1 MQGLVLKSTGKW
13 YNVELDG
20 GPIVKATIR
29 GKLRIEGLKTTNPI
43 ATGDW
48 VEIEFDD
55 RTGKNNFTS
64 PEIETIED
72 NSKATKKAKAK
83 KAKRNKERLQSEEE
97 QNELEVEVNYCIKSI
112 VPRKNYIVRK
122 STNLSK
128 QMQIL
133 AANVD
138 HAYLVV
144 TLKSPVTQIAFID
157 RFLVSAESFR
167 IPTSILFNKVDLFGE
182 DEHLLLE
189 GLSAMYS
196 KIGYACHPI
205 SAQNEE
211 DVLFLREEIKGKQV
225 MISGNSGVGKT
236 TLVNSLDPSF
246 SLRTGE
252 ISSVHEQ
259 GKHTTTFAEMH
270 QLQTGGYI
278 IDTPGIRAFGVIDL
292 EKDHIAHY
300 FPEMRA
306 LIGACKFHNC
316 KHLNEP
322 QCAVK
327 KAVEEEEIS
336 ASRYQ
341 SYLQLMQEDQND
353 PYRRNDFV

>member
-13 YNVELDG
+13 YDVALYG
-20 GPIVKATIR
+20 GKIIKATIR

-43 ATGDW
+43 AAGDL
-48 VEIEFDD
+48 VEIIKGESN
-55 RTGKNNFTS
+55 GNNN
-64 PEIETIED
+64 EED
-72 NSKATKKAKAK
+72 YS
-83 KAKRNKERLQSEEE
+83 
-97 QNELEVEVNYCIKSI
+97 IKSI
-112 VPRKNYIVRK
+112 LPRVNYIVRK

-182 DEHLLLE
+182 EEQLLLE
-189 GLSAMYS
+189 GLTAIYS
-196 KIGYACHPI
+196 KIGYACYPI
-205 SAQNEE
+205 SAQNEA
-211 DVLFLREEIKGKQV
+211 DVAFLRKAIKDKQV

-236 TLVNSLDPSF
+236 TLVNSLDPTLD
-246 SLRTGE
+246 LRTGE
-252 ISSVHEQ
+252 ISTFHEQ

-270 QLQTGGYI
+270 QLQSGGYI

-292 EKDHIAHY
+292 EKEHYAHY
-300 FPEMRA
+300 FPEMRE
-306 LIGACKFHNC
+306 LIGACRFHNC
-316 KHLNEP
+316 LHLNEP
-322 QCAVK
+322 HCAVK
-327 KAVEEEEIS
+327 AAVETEEIS
-336 ASRYQ
+336 PSRYQ
-341 SYLQLMQEDQND
+341 SYMQLMLEDSSD
-353 PYRRNDFV
+353 PYRRNEF

>member
-13 YNVELDG
+13 YDVALDG
-20 GPIVKATIR
+20 GQIIKATIR

-43 ATGDW
+43 AAGDR
-48 VEIEFDD
+48 VEIIKGESN
-55 RTGKNNFTS
+55 GNNN
-64 PEIETIED
+64 EED
-72 NSKATKKAKAK
+72 YS
-83 KAKRNKERLQSEEE
+83 
-97 QNELEVEVNYCIKSI
+97 IKSI
-112 VPRKNYIVRK
+112 LPRVNYIVRK

-182 DEHLLLE
+182 EEQLLLE
-189 GLSAMYS
+189 GLTAIYS

-205 SAQNEE
+205 SAQNEA
-211 DVLFLREEIKGKQV
+211 DVLFLRAAIKGKQV

-236 TLVNSLDPSF
+236 TLVNSLDPSLD
-246 SLRTGE
+246 LRTGE
-252 ISSVHEQ
+252 ISTFHEQ

-292 EKDHIAHY
+292 EKEHYAHY
-300 FPEMRA
+300 FPEMRE
-306 LIGACKFHNC
+306 LIGACRFHNC
-316 KHLNEP
+316 LHLNEP
-322 QCAVK
+322 HCAVK
-327 KAVEEEEIS
+327 AAVESEEIS
-336 ASRYQ
+336 PSRYQ
-341 SYLQLMQEDQND
+341 SYVQLMLEDSSD
-353 PYRRNDFV
+353 PYRRNEF

>member
-13 YNVELDG
+13 YDITLDDG
-20 GPIVKATIR
+20 QIIKATIR

-43 ATGDW
+43 AAGDR
-48 VEIEFDD
+48 VEIIKGESN
-55 RTGKNNFTS
+55 GN
-64 PEIETIED
+64 
-72 NSKATKKAKAK
+72 
-83 KAKRNKERLQSEEE
+83 NKEEDYS
-97 QNELEVEVNYCIKSI
+97 IKSI
-112 VPRKNYIVRK
+112 LPRVNYIVRK

-157 RFLVSAESFR
+157 RFLVAAESFR

-182 DEHLLLE
+182 EEQLLLE
-189 GLSAMYS
+189 GLTAIYS

-205 SAQNEE
+205 SAQNEA
-211 DVLFLREEIKGKQV
+211 DVLFLRAAIKGKQV

-236 TLVNSLDPSF
+236 TLVNSLDS
-246 SLRTGE
+246 SLDLRTGE
-252 ISSVHEQ
+252 ISTFHEQ

-292 EKDHIAHY
+292 EKEHYAHY
-300 FPEMRA
+300 FPEMRE
-306 LIGACKFHNC
+306 LIGACRFHNC
-316 KHLNEP
+316 LHLNEP
-322 QCAVK
+322 HCAVK
-327 KAVEEEEIS
+327 AAVESEEIS
-336 ASRYQ
+336 PSRYQ
-341 SYLQLMQEDQND
+341 SYVQLMLEDSSD
-353 PYRRNDFV
+353 PYRRNEF